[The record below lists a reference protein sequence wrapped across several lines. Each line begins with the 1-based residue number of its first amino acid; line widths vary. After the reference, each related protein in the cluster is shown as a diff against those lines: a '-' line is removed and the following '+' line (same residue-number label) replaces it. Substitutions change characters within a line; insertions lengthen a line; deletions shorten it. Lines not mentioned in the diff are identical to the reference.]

1 MSVFEQREFDG
12 HETVAFFNDKSSG
25 LRAIIAIHSTALGPA
40 CGGTRFYPYAN
51 GDDALT
57 DALRLSRGMSYKSA
71 IADLPLGGGKA
82 VIIGDPARDES
93 EARLLAYAD
102 AIDALGGRY
111 ITAMDVGILPKDM
124 PVIARATPHI
134 AGYDQPG
141 KPGGGFG
148 LPTVLGVF
156 VGLKAAVRHRLGA
169 DSAKGL
175 TIAIQGLGEV
185 GMNLAKRLHEEG
197 AKLIVSDVNAE
208 NVRKA
213 VDAFGARA
221 ISPDKIVTAE
231 CDVLSPNALGAIL
244 NEKTIPKLK
253 ARVIAGA
260 ANNQLARDEQGA
272 WLAARDILYAPDYVI
287 NGGGII
293 RVAGQISNGAMR
305 RSSGACWQ
313 SRPRCRK
320 SSRAR
325 RPKRAHQCGRRP
337 HRRGTHGE
345 RQSGE
350 GGGIAPPDPEK
361 ERPLASSAS

>member
-40 CGGTRFYPYAN
+40 CGGTRIYPYAN

-82 VIIGDPARDES
+82 VIIGDPARDKS

-124 PVIARATPHI
+124 PVIARGTPHI

-141 KPGGGFG
+141 KPGGDSGP
-148 LPTVLGVF
+148 PTVLGVF
-156 VGLKAAVRHRLGA
+156 VGLKAAVKHRLGA

-175 TIAIQGLGEV
+175 TIAIQGLGKV

-208 NVRKA
+208 NRRQRPSKLRS
-213 VDAFGARA
+213 AFRF
-221 ISPDKIVTAE
+221 
-231 CDVLSPNALGAIL
+231 
-244 NEKTIPKLK
+244 
-253 ARVIAGA
+253 R
-260 ANNQLARDEQGA
+260 R
-272 WLAARDILYAPDYVI
+272 
-287 NGGGII
+287 I
-293 RVAGQISNGAMR
+293 RS
-305 RSSGACWQ
+305 
-313 SRPRCRK
+313 
-320 SSRAR
+320 
-325 RPKRAHQCGRRP
+325 
-337 HRRGTHGE
+337 
-345 RQSGE
+345 
-350 GGGIAPPDPEK
+350 
-361 ERPLASSAS
+361 